1 MANAVDQLT
10 LELRAW
16 TPVHVAIRS
25 GPPTILWAR
34 LDGPPREPFFEA
46 DADRAMRQP
55 FNALFARRTALDVL
69 DDLDDQA
76 PEEAPAGFVFHQS
89 RSGSTLIARMLMQ
102 VEDVVV
108 LSEAQP
114 LDALLHLRRHV
125 PDAVTPRRMRAMI
138 RALARPTGI
147 PRRVV
152 VKWNGWHALE
162 LPFLRS
168 AFEDVQ
174 WIFAFREPRG
184 LLESQ
189 ERMLGPEAMPG
200 TIDPRLLEIA
210 DPAEL
215 AADDY
220 VARFL
225 AALAR
230 AALHE
235 SADAGAFVDYATLP
249 DAVFAQVLP
258 RFGIAPTAAELVAM
272 RAATARDAKQPSAV
286 FAPRNLAADPDR
298 DAMARR
304 WLDPLYVQLRA
315 RAAAI
320 R

>member
-1 MANAVDQLT
+1 MDELT
-10 LELRAW
+10 PDLRTW

-25 GPPTILWAR
+25 GPPTVLWAR
-34 LDGPPREPFFEA
+34 VDDLSADPFFEQA
-46 DADRAMRQP
+46 ADRAMRQP
-55 FNALFARRTALDVL
+55 FNALFARRTPLDVL
-69 DDLDDQA
+69 DDLADA
-76 PEEAPAGFVFHQS
+76 ATENPPTGFVFHQS

-102 VEDVVV
+102 LEKGVV

-114 LDALLHLRRHV
+114 LDALLHLRRHA
-125 PDAVTPRRMRAMI
+125 PDAVTPRRLRAMI
-138 RALARPTGI
+138 SALARAFGD
-147 PRRVV
+147 RRRAV

-168 AFEDVQ
+168 AFPDVP
-174 WIFAFREPRG
+174 WVFAFREPRG

-200 TIDPRLLEIA
+200 TIDPRLLGIT

-225 AALAR
+225 AGLGETALR
-230 AALHE
+230 E
-235 SADAGAFVDYATLP
+235 GTDGGAFVDYASLP
-249 DAVFAQVLP
+249 KTVFTQILP
-258 RFGIAPTAAELVAM
+258 HFGIAPNAAEIAAM
-272 RAATARDAKQPSAV
+272 RAVTARDAKQPSAA
-286 FAPRNLAADPDR
+286 FTPRTVAADPDR

-315 RAAAI
+315 RAAA
-320 R
+320 RR

>member
-1 MANAVDQLT
+1 VDELT
-10 LELRAW
+10 PDLRAW

-25 GPPTILWAR
+25 GAPTILWAR
-34 LDGPPREPFFEA
+34 VDDLSADPFFEQA
-46 DADRAMRQP
+46 ADRAMRQP
-55 FNALFARRTALDVL
+55 FNALFARRTPLGVL
-69 DDLDDQA
+69 DALGDDA
-76 PEEAPAGFVFHQS
+76 AASEPAGFVFHQS

-102 VEDVVV
+102 LADVVV

-125 PDAVTPRRMRAMI
+125 PDAVTPRRLRAMI
-138 RALARPTGI
+138 YALTRAFGDR
-147 PRRVV
+147 RRVV

-168 AFEDVQ
+168 AFAHVP
-174 WIFAFREPRG
+174 WVFAFREPRG

-200 TIDPRLLEIA
+200 TVDPRLLGIT

-225 AALAR
+225 AALAE
-230 AALHE
+230 AALRE
-235 SADAGAFVDYATLP
+235 RIDPGAFVDYASLP
-249 DAVFAQVLP
+249 ETVFTQILP
-258 RFGIAPTAAELVAM
+258 RFGISPSTAETAAM
-272 RAATARDAKQPSAV
+272 RAATARDAKQPSAA
-286 FAPRNLAADPDR
+286 FAPREIAADPDR
-298 DAMARR
+298 DATARR

>member
-1 MANAVDQLT
+1 MDELT
-10 LELRAW
+10 PDLRAW

-25 GPPTILWAR
+25 GAPTILWAR
-34 LDGPPREPFFEA
+34 VEDLSADPFFEQA
-46 DADRAMRQP
+46 ADRAMRQP
-55 FNALFARRTALDVL
+55 FNALFARRTPLDVL
-69 DDLDDQA
+69 DELGDDA
-76 PEEAPAGFVFHQS
+76 AASAPAGFVFHQS

-102 VEDVVV
+102 LADVVV

-125 PDAVTPRRMRAMI
+125 SDAVTPRRLRAMI
-138 RALARPTGI
+138 HALARPAGEH
-147 PRRVV
+147 RRIV

-168 AFEDVQ
+168 AFADVP
-174 WIFAFREPRG
+174 WVFAFREPRA

-200 TIDPRLLEIA
+200 TIDPRLLGIT

-225 AALAR
+225 AALAQ
-230 AALHE
+230 AALRE
-235 SADAGAFVDYATLP
+235 NADCGAFLDYATLP
-249 DAVFAQVLP
+249 EAVFVQVLP
-258 RFGIAPTAAELVAM
+258 RFGITPRAAETAAM
-272 RAATARDAKQPSAV
+272 RAVTARDAKQPSAA
-286 FAPRNLAADPDR
+286 FAPREVAADPDR

-304 WLDPLYVQLRA
+304 WLDALYVQLRA
-315 RAAAI
+315 RAAA
-320 R
+320 RR

>member
-1 MANAVDQLT
+1 MDELT
-10 LELRAW
+10 PDLRAW

-34 LDGPPREPFFEA
+34 IDGPPREPFFES

-69 DDLDDQA
+69 DEIEDQA
-76 PEEAPAGFVFHQS
+76 PENAPAGFVFHQS
-89 RSGSTLIARMLMQ
+89 RSGSTLIARMLMEL
-102 VEDVVV
+102 EDVVV

-125 PDAVTPRRMRAMI
+125 PDAVTPQRVRAMI
-138 RALARPTGI
+138 HALARPARTR
-147 PRRVV
+147 RRVV

-162 LPFLRS
+162 LPFLHS
-168 AFEDVQ
+168 AFADVP

-200 TIDPRLLEIA
+200 TIDPRLLEITN
-210 DPAEL
+210 PAEL

-225 AALAR
+225 AALAQ
-230 AALHE
+230 AALRE
-235 SADAGAFVDYATLP
+235 SADAGAFLDYATLP

-258 RFGIAPTAAELVAM
+258 RFGIEPSKAEAAAM
-272 RAATARDAKQPSAV
+272 RAVTARDAKQPSAA

-304 WLDPLYVQLRA
+304 WLDPLYVQLRT